1 VGEDTSEFA
10 DFYRQ
15 TYSLVLTTCE
25 RRLGDRS
32 TAEDVASEVFRVAWQ
47 RWRDG
52 EELSVPWVYGVVR
65 NVIGNEYRRSG
76 RADALWVKMALEPDA
91 PEDEEQN
98 RRVRDAMLAL
108 REKDRELL
116 FMAYWEELSGSE
128 MAAILG
134 ITASAL
140 WVRLNRA
147 RAALKKVLG
156 EHDDQEG
163 GRHG

>member
-15 TYSLVLTTCE
+15 NYSLVLTTCE

-32 TAEDVASEVFRVAWQ
+32 TAEDVVSEVFRVAWQ

-52 EELSVPWVYGVVR
+52 EELSLPWIYGVAR

-91 PEDEEQN
+91 PEDDEQN
-98 RRVRDAMLAL
+98 RRVRDAMLVL

-134 ITASAL
+134 ITPSAL

-147 RAALKKVLG
+147 RAALKKVLDEQEG
-156 EHDDQEG
+156 PEG
-163 GRHG
+163 GRRG